1 MSDPTSQQQSQTP
14 APAVSNWRK
23 SLAQSFRNN
32 QVTEISGVLA
42 SLEPGASSQSKLMLA
57 MRFEQL
63 IFDKADNIDDY
74 LKKINQRLKR
84 LKKNYKPGE
93 ESADVLVERSKARE
107 EQLEVDLRR
116 RHGAALQYIVQ
127 NSDKSTDIMKDKHG
141 EERALLFKQHL
152 DSAEQWAVEIG
163 VIEEGSGPGKRR
175 KRIPREP
182 AYLEKLSEM
191 FLLKR
196 VENIRSHVLKLVD
209 PDLFLGESLT
219 KVEEELLED
228 NTQLQGTKLSNA
240 TRTALANAGVSYP
253 TDLVTMKR
261 LIDQLATPVPAPRQ
275 GQDKDVQES
284 SVAYIE
290 RIRSCSQL
298 LLGFMALS
306 PSDRAQ
312 LKGALRKIHNSAVEG
327 IEHLQTYYI
336 ESSSLLT
343 DSLQLEDA
351 WTKPLHFHSM
361 EQHMVPKSNVV
372 DDTQQHLSSKHLCL
386 PLRSKVLL
394 TPGRK
399 IPSNFLSALE
409 SKKAKLVRPESGEGT
424 QIVMSF
430 GDKFTVTIF
439 FQPLLVLI
447 RAIPS
452 NSRID
457 CEISDF
463 QHAIVDGGFPT
474 WTSASYGVQPFD
486 GTFAPAVVEEKLEF
500 ASARA
505 TYVLRCIFADV
516 AGKTYD
522 TAKAEFEVEISEATA
537 ILRFLQI
544 TRDTYESTRDVVDL

>member
-1 MSDPTSQQQSQTP
+1 MSDPKPQQSQTP
-14 APAVSNWRK
+14 APAISNWRK

-32 QVTEISGVLA
+32 QVTEIAGVLA

-74 LKKINQRLKR
+74 LKKISQRLKR

-93 ESADVLVERSKARE
+93 ESAEILAERSKAKE
-107 EQLEVDLRR
+107 EQLEVDMRR
-116 RHGAALQYIVQ
+116 RHGAALKYIVQ
-127 NSDKSTDIMKDKHG
+127 NSNKSMEVMKDKHG

-163 VIEEGSGPGKRR
+163 VIGEGSGPGKRW

-182 AYLEKLSEM
+182 GYLEKLSEM
-191 FLLKR
+191 FQQKR

-209 PDLFLGESLT
+209 PDVFLGESLT
-219 KVEEELLED
+219 KVEEEILED
-228 NTQLQGTKLSNA
+228 DTKLQGTRLSHA

-253 TDLVTMKR
+253 TDLESMKK

-275 GQDKDVQES
+275 GQAKDVKES
-284 SVAYIE
+284 SVAYME

-298 LLGFMALS
+298 LLGFMALC

-327 IEHLQTYYI
+327 LEHLQTFYV
-336 ESSSLLT
+336 ETSSLHHDT
-343 DSLQLEDA
+343 VQLEDA
-351 WTKPLHFHSM
+351 WTKPLHFQSM
-361 EQHMVPKSNVV
+361 EQHLAPHCHVV
-372 DDTQQHLSSKHLCL
+372 DTAQHLSSKRLCL

-409 SKKAKLVRPESGEGT
+409 SKKAKLIRPESGEGT

-447 RAIPS
+447 RAIS
-452 NSRID
+452 TNCRTDS
-457 CEISDF
+457 ETSDF

-474 WTSASYGVQPFD
+474 WTSASYGVQPFG
-486 GTFAPAVVEEKLEF
+486 GTYAPLVEEKLEF

-544 TRDTYESTRDVVDL
+544 TRDTYESAKDFVDL